1 MKEEL
6 IEEFIS
12 RLRSVY
18 RFGIDKLIEWMETNG
33 FFEAPCSAQHH
44 LSKPS
49 GLLEHSINVY
59 HTMYDLAITLNSPVP
74 VDSIIITALLHDLGK
89 CGQFGKPGYMPNMV
103 KDGRPTKD
111 NPEQKYKQSET
122 KPYLINPDLLYIP
135 HEVRS
140 IQIASQFI
148 KLTEDENWAI
158 LMHNG
163 LYGDFKYSIQGKET
177 PLYLLLHM
185 ADMWCSRVIEKE
197 EGVIE

>member
-1 MKEEL
+1 MR
-6 IEEFIS
+6 EEFLF
-12 RLRSVY
+12 RLNLAY
-18 RFGIDKLIEWMETNG
+18 RLGTDKLIDWMDANG
-33 FFEAPCSAQHH
+33 FFEAPCSTQHH
-44 LSKPS
+44 LSKPG

-59 HTMYDLAITLNSPVP
+59 RTMYDLAITLGYSVP
-74 VDSIIITALLHDLGK
+74 VESIIITALLHDLGK
-89 CGQFGKPGYMPNMV
+89 CGQFGKAGYNANMI

-111 NPEQKYKQSET
+111 NPEQQFKQSET
-122 KPYLINPDLLYIP
+122 KPYLTNPELLHIP

-148 KLTEDENWAI
+148 ELTEEENWAI

-163 LYGDFKYSIQGKET
+163 LYGEFKYSIPGKET

-197 EGVIE
+197 DDVSAD